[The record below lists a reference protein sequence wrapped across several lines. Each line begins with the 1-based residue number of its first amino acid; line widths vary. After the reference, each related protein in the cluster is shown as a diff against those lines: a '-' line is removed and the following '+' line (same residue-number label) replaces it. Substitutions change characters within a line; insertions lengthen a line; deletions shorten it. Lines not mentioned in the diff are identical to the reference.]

1 MHAPWE
7 VASKVDI
14 YETMR
19 GYKAFLIEN
28 NIKKEIA
35 NAISFFIMND
45 EL

>member
-19 GYKAFLIEN
+19 GYYAFLLEAWLR
-28 NIKKEIA
+28 IK
-35 NAISFFIMND
+35 N
-45 EL
+45 